1 MYQYFKG
8 IITQIEPA
16 YLVIEAGGIGYLLY
30 VANPY
35 RFMDSLNKEVVLYV
49 YQHIGQDSQLL
60 YGFKDYKE
68 KELFLRLIKVSG
80 IGPKSALAI
89 LANENHAGLIR
100 AIESKD
106 EKYLM
111 QFPGVGK
118 KTAGQL
124 ILDLKGK
131 LGDLV
136 SDDME
141 DLPDLPLSSENPALE
156 EALQALEALGYSKRE
171 CTKVQKTL
179 EKEEETSTDEYL
191 RQALS
196 LLTSF

>member
-16 YLVIEAGGIGYLLY
+16 YLVIEVGGVGYLLY
-30 VANPY
+30 MANPY
-35 RFMDSLNKEVVLYV
+35 RFTDSITQEVVLYV

-60 YGFKDYKE
+60 YGFRDHKE
-68 KELFLRLIKVSG
+68 KDLFLRLIKVSG

-89 LANENHAGLIR
+89 LANENHTGLIR
-100 AIESKD
+100 AIEGKD

-136 SDDME
+136 SHDME
-141 DLPDLPLSSENPALE
+141 DLPDLSISSNNPALD

-171 CTKVQKTL
+171 CTKVQKIL
-179 EKEEETSTDEYL
+179 EEEEEKPTDIYL

-196 LLTSF
+196 LLTSS

>member
-30 VANPY
+30 MANPY
-35 RFMDSLNKEVVLYV
+35 RFTDSLNKEVVLYA

-68 KELFLRLIKVSG
+68 KDLFLRLIKVSG

-136 SDDME
+136 SDEME
-141 DLPDLPLSSENPALE
+141 DLPDLPLASDNPALE
-156 EALQALEALGYSKRE
+156 EAMQALEALGYSKRE

>member
-30 VANPY
+30 MANPY
-35 RFMDSLNKEVVLYV
+35 RFTDSIYQEVVLYT

-60 YGFKDYKE
+60 YGFRDQKE
-68 KELFLRLIKVSG
+68 KDLFLRLIKVSG

-100 AIESKD
+100 AIEGKD

-141 DLPDLPLSSENPALE
+141 DLPDLPISSRNPALD

-171 CTKVQKTL
+171 CTRVQKIL
-179 EKEEETSTDEYL
+179 EEEDEKATDVYL

-196 LLTSF
+196 LLTLS